1 MAPVTYRSAFPI
13 VYCDDL
19 PRSLRFY
26 RELLG
31 FAITFAFPD
40 QGEPGF
46 VALALEDGSE
56 LALADVGDP
65 EAVHLHGKA
74 VRPSAGHR
82 FELCVY
88 ASDVDAAV
96 GELRAAGV
104 PVLLEPVEQP
114 WGERLAYVEDPEGNP
129 VMICAPLT
137 PER

>member
-1 MAPVTYRSAFPI
+1 MPKPVGRAQRYMPGLDGLRAIAVLAVIAFH
-13 VYCDDL
+13 
-19 PRSLRFY
+19 
-26 RELLG
+26 
-31 FAITFAFPD
+31 

-56 LALADVGDP
+56 LALADGGDP
-65 EAVHLHGKA
+65 DAVHLHGKA

-82 FELCVY
+82 FEVCVY
-88 ASDVDAAV
+88 ASDVDVAV

-104 PVLLEPVEQP
+104 PVLLEPVDQP

-137 PER
+137 PEG